1 MINHERPIKVLLT
14 LIRGLLFFW
23 WKGYPFKALLRYDST
38 WLAELLI
45 QCLSRWMD
53 DVSHNPEMALGFV
66 QWFLSNILAIWGS
79 CKVIFFGGGPM
90 VYSLVALAFPR
101 PIQGWNLMI
110 SDYIS
115 RAYPGLSRPLP
126 IALTRVHPY
135 PLTSR
140 PKAAVQNDHEW
151 PLAEH
156 DPSGLQGCQPSRRP
170 LGLIRCEFGGIWP
183 EGTRGVELC
192 WNYG

>member
-1 MINHERPIKVLLT
+1 MASWTSYPVLVQMDGWCKPQPRNGIGICAVIFVQHFGNLGF
-14 LIRGLLFFW
+14 LQGHFFW
-23 WKGYPFKALLRYDST
+23 
-38 WLAELLI
+38 
-45 QCLSRWMD
+45 
-53 DVSHNPEMALGFV
+53 
-66 QWFLSNILAIWGS
+66 
-79 CKVIFFGGGPM
+79 GGPM

>member
-1 MINHERPIKVLLT
+1 MASWTSYPVLVQMDGWCKPQPRNGIGICAVICVQHFGSFGFLQGH
-14 LIRGLLFFW
+14 LSFLGADGLQLGGFGFS
-23 WKGYPFKALLRYDST
+23 KAYPRLKSFDFRLY
-38 WLAELLI
+38 I
-45 QCLSRWMD
+45 Y
-53 DVSHNPEMALGFV
+53 
-66 QWFLSNILAIWGS
+66 I
-79 CKVIFFGGGPM
+79 
-90 VYSLVALAFPR
+90 
-101 PIQGWNLMI
+101 
-110 SDYIS
+110 YIS
-115 RAYPGLSRPLP
+115 IAYPGLSRPLP

-183 EGTRGVELC
+183 EGTRGAELC